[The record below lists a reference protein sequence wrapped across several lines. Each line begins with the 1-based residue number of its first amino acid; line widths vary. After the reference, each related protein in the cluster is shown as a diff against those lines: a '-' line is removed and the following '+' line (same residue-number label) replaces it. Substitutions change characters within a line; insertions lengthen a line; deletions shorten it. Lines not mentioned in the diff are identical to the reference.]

1 MSLAPLP
8 HSPVPPCTP
17 CIEGRQRAAPHS
29 SSPPTTAPFQTL
41 HLDVWGPSP
50 VLCPPRGDAQAL
62 CGLHLHSDR
71 GGEFSSARLEKF
83 CQGRG
88 IVQSYMLPAL
98 PQQNG
103 VAEQSIGLVME
114 PLLPRVLP
122 RQVCCTSLRKSS
134 PPQRPVPVVS
144 GGAGGAVAEGESTG
158 AARAGGVGSGGAGG
172 AGVEP
177 WGVPAGGTRGLE
189 GVGGGGAG
197 SGGAGVG
204 GTGTVA
210 PTVRTVRFLTREQ
223 RLLRLEREERERLPQ
238 PPKSSL
244 TVLHD
249 LLPDYL
255 RASRLVVSRS
265 LSELVTHPTAP
276 LSSVSA
282 LVATIA
288 GFPSSHHLDYASHL
302 VSGTARSPST
312 GGVSVFLLEVLED
325 RQFELGFLAGAVPH
339 LCAMLLAPEGDPN
352 ALDIPIPR
360 NHAEGVSGP
369 WAPYWIA
376 AEEAE
381 MASYRSTG
389 TYVDAVPPPGMN
401 VVSGMWLYKAPRELH
416 GTLRTTLAALDFFP
430 SSADPSLFVCRGST
444 PFFVLVY
451 VDDLA
456 PGPLA
461 PAGATATTT
470 APAATAAT
478 ATATTAAATA
488 ATATAATAATSAPAC
503 YATMTSLRVLA
514 FDHEGRPIQFDTWLD
529 DLQLYLLSDSK
540 DSVSLFDLASGAA
553 TTPPATADSATRSQW
568 LTRDAFARLAI
579 HNHLPLAGCAHFR
592 QHRTAQ
598 ALCCSWHS
606 APALLEGCSPS
617 PLAPLYAYAAAADVP
632 SAEDVGAAS
641 ASAKRRTGKGKGSR
655 GGGGGSG
662 SGGGGSSR
670 GSGASGGGGSGGSG
684 GGSGG
689 VGGGGGGSGGSGGGS
704 GGVGGGGGGSGGS
717 GGSGSGGTGGSR
729 TGARRGG
736 SGRGQRQQQQRRSET
751 QSPQQLREWLFRR
764 GTSRGSDSCPYVIR
778 TGDHA
783 GQTYGRLH
791 TQHRCFSHL
800 DDAWHAE
807 FGDEVECPRWAD
819 LLRSGVAIF
828 DLDFD
833 AILSA
838 MYALSVSNEG
848 DCYPCVPLDPGIA
861 AAALGAS
868 ESGTLP
874 GTVPS
879 QALHTFTLD
888 LGDSRCFF
896 RDNTTLTPLPAPVPV

>member
-62 CGLHLHSDR
+62 CGLDLHSDR

-114 PLLPRVLP
+114 VVRTSMCHAGAPPVPVASDSPLHRTPAEPMAYYYRIRP
-122 RQVCCTSLRKSS
+122 HRGSETFS
-134 PPQRPVPVVS
+134 PPLFLTTEPPPVAPRPVPVVS

-764 GTSRGSDSCPYVIR
+764 GTSR
-778 TGDHA
+778 
-783 GQTYGRLH
+783 
-791 TQHRCFSHL
+791 
-800 DDAWHAE
+800 
-807 FGDEVECPRWAD
+807 D